1 MTNSSLNVEIV
12 DDILRVA
19 QQLGLTAISRSEY
32 FQYGKFSMYQIYDG
46 GVSWEDY
53 CEAAGL
59 KTRKVIPVDDEVYF
73 ANLVR
78 AVEVLGRIPRT
89 SERKKFGLNFSKR
102 RYPNL
107 SSFVDKAVQL
117 GIIEPSLSKSPRI
130 FSMDPISPNHSVA
143 GANTLATTE
152 RIVPPIP
159 AKTNR
164 TRWERTGFEGFPYAP
179 RDESGTIALFAVLCA
194 RGIIRWQIL
203 DLTYGKGI
211 DAICWDE
218 ETSREIVVELKHT
231 LSQTSWNHKIDDL
244 EYVVCWE
251 NRWPNFPKQ
260 VLCLKDI
267 LKKTHE

>member
-12 DDILRVA
+12 ADILRVA
-19 QQLGLTAISRSEY
+19 QQLELAAISRSEY

-46 GVSWEDY
+46 GASWEDY

-59 KTRKVIPVDDEVYF
+59 KTRKTNPVDDEVYF

-78 AVEVLGRIPRT
+78 AVEVLGRVPRT

-107 SSFVDKAVQL
+107 SSFIDKAIQL
-117 GIIEPSLSKSPRI
+117 GIIEPSLSKSSEI
-130 FSMDPISPNHSVA
+130 LSVDSMIPTYSVA
-143 GANTLATTE
+143 QAKNLTTTK

-218 ETSREIVVELKHT
+218 ETGREIVVELKHR
-231 LSQTSWNHKIDDL
+231 LSRTSWNHKIDDL

-251 NRWPNFPKQ
+251 NRWPSFPKQ

-267 LKKTHE
+267 LKKAQE